1 MHVVRGPPVA
11 VSHPGGIHT
20 MATPMPVPPQPAPP
34 LAPSYGHL
42 PRSPAG
48 LGLAAAVLLGLVA
61 AADLFA
67 CLADQMEVNAAQDMI
82 GGGIGQ
88 GMIDRAHHA
97 DTFYNAAS
105 VAQGITLVATVAVYL
120 CWLWRVRTNA
130 EVFAPHG
137 HRMKRGW
144 AIGGWF
150 VPIGNL
156 WLPRRVVVDVWRA
169 SVPPGARVR
178 TTPVNAWWTLWV
190 LSLLLGRFAGRQYDD
205 AHAPDELADAA
216 RQMLFSD
223 AVDAAAAILAVLVV
237 VHLTRMQ
244 RARILAGPAA
254 MPVFG

>member
-1 MHVVRGPPVA
+1 MSYAGRRSPFLTSGD
-11 VSHPGGIHT
+11 SRT

-34 LAPSYGHL
+34 LAPPPGAP

-48 LGLAAAVLLGLVA
+48 LGLATAVLLGLVV

-67 CLADQMEVNAAQDMI
+67 CFADQTQASIAQDLL
-82 GGGIGQ
+82 GGGVDEGLVR
-88 GMIDRAHHA
+88 RAHHA
-97 DTFYNAAS
+97 DTLYNAAS
-105 VAQGITLVATVAVYL
+105 VTQGITLVATIAVYL

-130 EVFAPHG
+130 EVFEPHG

-156 WLPRRVVVDVWRA
+156 WLPRRVVVDVWTA
-169 SVPPGARVR
+169 SALPGTRVR
-178 TTPVNAWWTLWV
+178 TTPVNAWWTLWII
-190 LSLLLGRFAGRQYDD
+190 SLLVGRTASRQYDA
-205 AHAPDELADAA
+205 AHGADQLADAA
-216 RQMLFSD
+216 RLMLFSD
-223 AVDAAAAILAVLVV
+223 ALDAAAAILAVVVV

-254 MPVFG
+254 LPAFG